1 MKFKTTRKAI
11 TNNYK
16 NVVCVGYCSLQS
28 LLSRKSE
35 IAYTSRREGWA
46 ADIYEITPTTAIVT
60 GYAPF
65 GNIRPDYE
73 IVKRYETAAEK
84 IKYNYSIDWDEQT
97 KQLDELL
104 TAFIEEVTNNDN

>member
-1 MKFKTTRKAI
+1 MKFKTTKKAI
-11 TNNYK
+11 MNNYN
-16 NVVCVGYCSLQS
+16 NVICVSYCGLQS

-46 ADIYEITPTTAIVT
+46 ADIYEIAGNTAIVT

-73 IVKRYETAAEK
+73 TVKRYETAAEK
-84 IKYNYSIDWDEQT
+84 IKYNYSLDWDEQT

-104 TAFIEEVTNNDN
+104 TAFIKEVINNDY